1 MARNQYK
8 PEHVA
13 VSPRTACEMLDIG
26 KTKLFDLLKN
36 NKLESTKVD
45 GIRRITVASIKRLV
59 GAE

>member
-1 MARNQYK
+1 
-8 PEHVA
+8 
-13 VSPRTACEMLDIG
+13 MLDIG